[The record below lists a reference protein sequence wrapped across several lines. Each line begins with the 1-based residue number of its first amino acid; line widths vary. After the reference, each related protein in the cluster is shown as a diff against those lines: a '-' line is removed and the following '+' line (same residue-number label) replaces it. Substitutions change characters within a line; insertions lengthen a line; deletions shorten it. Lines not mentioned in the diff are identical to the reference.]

1 MRYAL
6 TVSFIFQSQYSNNPG
21 SQFSCMKFRSYCL
34 FVVLVCTAVLLAGCT
49 GSPAT
54 PAPSGAATTAP
65 AGTPASPT
73 ASATDNLVPSP
84 TDALPD
90 QNKVSVIVKEKDYAA
105 KIPIEFDG
113 GMGQIHVKKIDVTV
127 YLANGDVKTG
137 TIPPNKGASVEI
149 EGTKQTDRV
158 VVYITFDNGDYK
170 KTNDV
175 LSPYRS
181 RG

>member
-1 MRYAL
+1 
-6 TVSFIFQSQYSNNPG
+6 
-21 SQFSCMKFRSYCL
+21 
-34 FVVLVCTAVLLAGCT
+34 
-49 GSPAT
+49 
-54 PAPSGAATTAP
+54 
-65 AGTPASPT
+65 
-73 ASATDNLVPSP
+73 
-84 TDALPD
+84 
-90 QNKVSVIVKEKDYAA
+90 VKEKDYAA

-127 YLANGDVKTG
+127 YLANGGMKTG
-137 TIPPNKGASVEI
+137 TIPPNKGASIEI